1 MAVYR
6 VWAKMTSYCYLDV
19 EADSVEDALNYAEN
33 ADGGDFIE
41 DPASGDW
48 EMLDDEVEELED

>member
-1 MAVYR
+1 
-6 VWAKMTSYCYLDV
+6 
-19 EADSVEDALNYAEN
+19 LNYAEN

-48 EMLDDEVEELED
+48 EMLDDEVEELEG